1 MTDSL
6 AKYAVYI
13 DDFSKICVL
22 EPDVVNQSEKLKTDC
37 YGFITKTTDFK
48 QKSDEFISQ
57 MDELAKDV
65 EREKMQTIGARNVFR
80 SVAKQRETE
89 KRKIQTLMME
99 KAMELERLRIEFE
112 SLKKIEVEQLETIEH
127 LTVN

>member
-6 AKYAVYI
+6 AKCGLYI
-13 DDFSKICVL
+13 DDYSKVCVL
-22 EPDVVNQSEKLKTDC
+22 EPDVVNQSKKLKTDC
-37 YGFITKTTDFK
+37 YSFITKITDFK
-48 QKSDEFISQ
+48 RKSDEFILQ
-57 MDELAKDV
+57 IDNLAKDV
-65 EREKMQTIGARNVFR
+65 EREKMRTIGARNLFQ

-89 KRKIQTLMME
+89 KKIIQTRMVE

-112 SLKKIEVEQLETIEH
+112 SLKKLEVEQLETIEH